1 MVRVMVMVRVG
12 WTLLLA
18 AACLLPPGLGLD
30 IRTYWARAGWPLQDV
45 PWVTVTNRQEYHTH

>member
-1 MVRVMVMVRVG
+1 MVMVMVRVV